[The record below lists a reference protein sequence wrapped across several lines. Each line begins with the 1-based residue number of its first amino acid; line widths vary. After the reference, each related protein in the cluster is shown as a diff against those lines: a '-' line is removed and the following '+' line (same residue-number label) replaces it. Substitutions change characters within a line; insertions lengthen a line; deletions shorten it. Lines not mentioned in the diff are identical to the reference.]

1 MGGCISAPTSEP
13 AVAAPVM
20 VTRQTVAYDD
30 QKPGTSGLRK
40 KVKVF
45 QQKNYLENFVQATF
59 NALDEEGIEYTGGAL
74 VVSGDGRYWMKH
86 AIQVIVRI
94 ALANGVKEVIVG
106 VDGLMSTPA
115 VSAVVRRLRS
125 PEGALPFGAFI
136 LTASHNPGG
145 PENDFGIKYN
155 GGNGAPAPESLTA
168 KITDHTKTLK
178 QYRIAENEVTYDLS
192 KPGLKRIG
200 GGRNLVVID
209 AAALYVEL
217 MEGIFD
223 FEALRAFLQ
232 RKDFTMV
239 YDGMHG
245 VAGPFA
251 KAIFVDKLG
260 LDDSVLQNCEPKQD
274 FGGGHPDPNL
284 TYAKDLVEKMG
295 MGCGAVD
302 DSTPDFGAAADGDAD
317 RNMILGKGFFVTP
330 SDSVA
335 VLAANAQAAIPYFK
349 DGLKGV
355 ARSMPTSGALDRV
368 AEELAIKFFEV
379 PTGWKFFGNLMDS
392 DQCSICGEE
401 SFGTGSDHVREKD
414 GIWAVLAW
422 LSVLAHRN
430 PDASEP
436 LVSVE
441 TIVREHWKTYGRNFY
456 CRYDYEEVDSDK
468 AKHVMAHLVT
478 QQADLGKLNA
488 AIGAMQAPANKRR
501 FFQRK
506 VDVMQV
512 KSADEFEYTDPVD
525 GSFSQHQGIR
535 FLFEDGSR
543 IIFRLSGTG
552 SVGATIRLYI
562 EQYVSDSSKH
572 TQETADALKT
582 LVTIA
587 LGLSDMEANT
597 GRKEPTVIT

>member
-1 MGGCISAPTSEP
+1 MN
-13 AVAAPVM
+13 
-20 VTRQTVAYDD
+20 
-30 QKPGTSGLRK
+30 
-40 KVKVF
+40 VF
-45 QQKNYLENFVQATF
+45 QQENYLENFVQATF

-168 KITDHTKTLK
+168 KITVHTKNLK

-223 FEALRAFLQ
+223 FEALRAFVQ
-232 RKDFTMV
+232 RKDFSMV

-295 MGCGAVD
+295 MGCSAVD

>member
-1 MGGCISAPTSEP
+1 MN
-13 AVAAPVM
+13 
-20 VTRQTVAYDD
+20 
-30 QKPGTSGLRK
+30 
-40 KVKVF
+40 VF

-74 VVSGDGRYWMKH
+74 VVSGDGRFWMKH

-168 KITDHTKTLK
+168 KITVHTKNLK

-223 FEALRAFLQ
+223 FEALRAFVQ
-232 RKDFTMV
+232 RKDFSMV

-295 MGCGAVD
+295 MGCSAVD

>member
-1 MGGCISAPTSEP
+1 MN
-13 AVAAPVM
+13 
-20 VTRQTVAYDD
+20 
-30 QKPGTSGLRK
+30 
-40 KVKVF
+40 VF

-168 KITDHTKTLK
+168 KITVHTKTLE

-223 FEALRAFLQ
+223 FEALRAFVQ
-232 RKDFTMV
+232 RKDFSMV

-295 MGCGAVD
+295 MGCSAVD

>member
-1 MGGCISAPTSEP
+1 M
-13 AVAAPVM
+13 
-20 VTRQTVAYDD
+20 
-30 QKPGTSGLRK
+30 
-40 KVKVF
+40 F

-168 KITDHTKTLK
+168 KITVHTKTLE

-223 FEALRAFLQ
+223 FEALRAFVQ
-232 RKDFTMV
+232 RKDFSMV

-295 MGCGAVD
+295 MGCSAVD

>member
-1 MGGCISAPTSEP
+1 MN
-13 AVAAPVM
+13 
-20 VTRQTVAYDD
+20 
-30 QKPGTSGLRK
+30 
-40 KVKVF
+40 VF

-178 QYRIAENEVTYDLS
+178 QYHIAENEVTYDLS

-223 FEALRAFLQ
+223 FEALRAFVQ
-232 RKDFTMV
+232 RKDFSMV

-295 MGCGAVD
+295 MGCSAVD

-501 FFQRK
+501 FFQSSNL
-506 VDVMQV
+506 
-512 KSADEFEYTDPVD
+512 KS
-525 GSFSQHQGIR
+525 
-535 FLFEDGSR
+535 
-543 IIFRLSGTG
+543 
-552 SVGATIRLYI
+552 
-562 EQYVSDSSKH
+562 
-572 TQETADALKT
+572 
-582 LVTIA
+582 
-587 LGLSDMEANT
+587 
-597 GRKEPTVIT
+597 

>member
-1 MGGCISAPTSEP
+1 MN
-13 AVAAPVM
+13 
-20 VTRQTVAYDD
+20 
-30 QKPGTSGLRK
+30 
-40 KVKVF
+40 VF

-223 FEALRAFLQ
+223 FEALRAFVQ
-232 RKDFTMV
+232 RKDFSMV

-295 MGCGAVD
+295 MGCSAVD

-512 KSADEFEYTDPVD
+512 KAADEFEYPDPVD

>member
-1 MGGCISAPTSEP
+1 M
-13 AVAAPVM
+13 
-20 VTRQTVAYDD
+20 
-30 QKPGTSGLRK
+30 
-40 KVKVF
+40 F

-168 KITDHTKTLK
+168 KITVHTKNLK

-223 FEALRAFLQ
+223 FEALRAFVQ
-232 RKDFTMV
+232 RKDFSMV

-295 MGCGAVD
+295 MGCSAVD